1 MALEILLIKVC
12 MNIPQI
18 HITNT
23 NPMDHVNEDPDS
35 YLKLETR
42 LEIIV
47 ANPKKILTTLSTEII
62 SSTNMIWL

>member
-47 ANPKKILTTLSTEII
+47 ANPKKNLDDVVD
-62 SSTNMIWL
+62 